1 MWHRLSVIIF
11 FAGSVRIGKLEVVTY
26 SVNSSEGLG
35 LKKCRQ
41 YSLTRMRSWKVGYT
55 HGVPCLK
62 FHYQDGKES
71 FVWVTITGEKAVF
84 LALCLHSAVNE
95 LLRVR
100 GKKPLRTP
108 QDQVYREKFLIVMT
122 GLGAYNV
129 PDTHSIIRRTM
140 HVYESTCMIPSP
152 FEILKFIIRLLCS

>member
-1 MWHRLSVIIF
+1 MVYFS
-11 FAGSVRIGKLEVVTY
+11 GSVRIGKLEVVTY
-26 SVNSSEGLG
+26 SVNSAEGLG

-55 HGVPCLK
+55 HGIPCLK
-62 FHYQDGKES
+62 FHYQNGKDS

-100 GKKPLRTP
+100 GKKPIRTP
-108 QDQVYREKFLIVMT
+108 QDQV
-122 GLGAYNV
+122 
-129 PDTHSIIRRTM
+129 
-140 HVYESTCMIPSP
+140 
-152 FEILKFIIRLLCS
+152 

>member
-1 MWHRLSVIIF
+1 MVC

-26 SVNSSEGLG
+26 SVNSAEGLG

-55 HGVPCLK
+55 QGVPCLK
-62 FHYQDGKES
+62 FHYQDGKDS

-100 GKKPLRTP
+100 GKKPIRTP
-108 QDQVYREKFLIVMT
+108 QDQVYREESLM
-122 GLGAYNV
+122 LGAY
-129 PDTHSIIRRTM
+129 
-140 HVYESTCMIPSP
+140 C
-152 FEILKFIIRLLCS
+152 